1 MKLIRKHCTV
11 FMLPLLLCLLLL
23 VPTCASAS
31 APGEQVPM
39 GYKVVPTEKLEL
51 LKSNNNKLVL
61 KLVEL
66 EQKLALLKTPS
77 NELVEQLATAKNE
90 LQLCKKDLANA
101 KLSLKSAKAL
111 QEQTQK
117 SLQSLESKLD
127 AERELQARREK
138 RLRRQRDTW
147 LFVAGAAL
155 VYGVTK

>member
-1 MKLIRKHCTV
+1 MKLIRRCFTV
-11 FMLPLLLCLLLL
+11 CMLVSDLLCFAL
-23 VPTCASAS
+23 PCMSA
-31 APGEQVPM
+31 APVEQVPT
-39 GYKVVPTEKLEL
+39 GYKVVRTEKLEL
-51 LKSNNNKLVL
+51 LKSNNDKLVL
-61 KLVEL
+61 KLAEL
-66 EQKLALLKTPS
+66 EQRLSLLKMPS
-77 NELVEQLATAKNE
+77 DELVEQLATAKNE
-90 LQLCKKDLANA
+90 LELCKKDLASA
-101 KLSLKSAKAL
+101 KISLKSAKAL

>member
-1 MKLIRKHCTV
+1 MRLIKKCFTV
-11 FMLPLLLCLLLL
+11 CMLVSALCCFAL
-23 VPTCASAS
+23 PCMSA
-31 APGEQVPM
+31 APVEQVPT

-51 LKSNNNKLVL
+51 LKSNNDKLVL
-61 KLVEL
+61 KLAEL

-147 LFVAGAAL
+147 LFVAGACL
-155 VYGVTK
+155 LGYIGK

>member
-1 MKLIRKHCTV
+1 MRLIRRCFTV
-11 FMLPLLLCLLLL
+11 CML
-23 VPTCASAS
+23 VSALFCFALPCMS
-31 APGEQVPM
+31 AAPVEQVPT
-39 GYKVVPTEKLEL
+39 GYKVVRTEKLEL
-51 LKSNNNKLVL
+51 LKSNNDKLVL
-61 KLVEL
+61 KLAEL
-66 EQKLALLKTPS
+66 EQRLSLLKMPS
-77 NELVEQLATAKNE
+77 DELVEQLATAKNE
-90 LQLCKKDLANA
+90 LELCKKDLASA
-101 KLSLKSAKAL
+101 KISLKSAKAL